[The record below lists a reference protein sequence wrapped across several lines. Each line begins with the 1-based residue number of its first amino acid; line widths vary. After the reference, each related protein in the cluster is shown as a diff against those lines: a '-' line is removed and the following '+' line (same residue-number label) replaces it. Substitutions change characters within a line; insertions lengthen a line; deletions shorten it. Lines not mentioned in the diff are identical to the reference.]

1 MNININKH
9 VSQTFHYIGIYAPV
23 LLFVIS
29 VLLLR
34 HTPVFLRV
42 FVSGVVLNNIANLV
56 LKMAIREPRPSKD
69 QKAGE
74 IGVVDGERSTFDKFG
89 MPSGHAQNCGF
100 FVAFIT
106 MVLNN
111 PYVTGLYSVVSVITL
126 FQRYLYNNHTFLQLL
141 FGFIIGGSIGYVI
154 YVMGYMYLQGNI
166 ETSKDD
172 EYYF

>member
-1 MNININKH
+1 MLMNA
-9 VSQTFHYIGIYAPV
+9 SFLFHYIGVYAPV

-29 VLLLR
+29 LLLLR
-34 HTPVFLRV
+34 QLPVFLRV
-42 FVSGVVLNNIANLV
+42 FVSGVVLNNIANII
-56 LKMAIREPRPSKD
+56 LKMAIKEPRPFND

-74 IGVVDGERSTFDKFG
+74 IGVVDGERSSFDKFG

-100 FVAFIT
+100 FVLFIT

-141 FGFIIGGSIGYVI
+141 FGFIIGGSIGYI
-154 YVMGYMYLQGNI
+154 MYLMGYMYLQGNV

-172 EYYF
+172 KYYF